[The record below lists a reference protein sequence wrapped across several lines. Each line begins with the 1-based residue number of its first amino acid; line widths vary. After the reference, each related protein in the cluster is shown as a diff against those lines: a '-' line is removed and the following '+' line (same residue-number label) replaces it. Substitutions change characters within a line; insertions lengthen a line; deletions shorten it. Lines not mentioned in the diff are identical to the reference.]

1 MFFMSQM
8 SWQQPGENENN
19 DRPSSRENKDKN
31 RYEGFEG
38 MNYEQRRQP
47 FRPQHASNNNNKK
60 SSGEEGKAPNEA

>member
-19 DRPSSRENKDKN
+19 DRSASRENKEKS

-47 FRPQHASNNNNKK
+47 YKPQHASNNKK
-60 SSGEEGKAPNEA
+60 SSGEQGKAPNEA